1 MGKNAILAQQKEEI
15 ATQNDALR
23 EKSEEI
29 ASQRDL
35 LASQKESLARTNRQM
50 RDSITYA
57 QRIQRTVIT
66 SQEEMDA
73 IFPQNFVLY
82 RPRDIVSGD
91 FYRVDSIRGH
101 KIIVVADCTGHG
113 VPGAL
118 LSMMGISALKDILG
132 QLEITGGDINPAAI
146 LQQLREFIK
155 HSFNKNTTDDGMDMS
170 ICVLRPD
177 GETMDFAGAN
187 QNAIIV
193 HNGEITRIKGDFMPI
208 GNYVKEG
215 DFTPHRIKVTKGD
228 MLYLFTDGIP
238 DQLGGADFCK
248 YSLRR
253 LTDRLAALSSSDLDK
268 QMYDIERDIELWM
281 GDKVQLDDITL
292 LGVRIN

>member
-1 MGKNAILAQQKEEI
+1 
-15 ATQNDALR
+15 
-23 EKSEEI
+23 
-29 ASQRDL
+29 
-35 LASQKESLARTNRQM
+35 
-50 RDSITYA
+50 
-57 QRIQRTVIT
+57 
-66 SQEEMDA
+66 
-73 IFPQNFVLY
+73 
-82 RPRDIVSGD
+82 
-91 FYRVDSIRGH
+91 
-101 KIIVVADCTGHG
+101 
-113 VPGAL
+113 
-118 LSMMGISALKDILG
+118 
-132 QLEITGGDINPAAI
+132 
-146 LQQLREFIK
+146 
-155 HSFNKNTTDDGMDMS
+155 
-170 ICVLRPD
+170 
-177 GETMDFAGAN
+177 MDFAGAN

-215 DFTPHRIKVTKGD
+215 DFTPHQIKVTKGD

-281 GDKVQLDDITL
+281 GDTAQLDDITL